1 MANEK
6 YEGKTGVQALEGV
19 TYSRSVTANTETK
32 VVDVVHVTRCKDGDA
47 YVTTRFD
54 FTGVDE
60 SDVLECAAKNLVIAC
75 RLTEFRTRT
84 VDEVCKLD
92 GMTLK
97 PLDYIKR
104 ERSKTPETPQA
115 LISKLRKKFGLS
127 DKEIA
132 ALVKETV

>member
-1 MANEK
+1 MATGK
-6 YEGKTGVQALEGV
+6 RVVEGE
-19 TYSRSVTANTETK
+19 TYARSVTANVETK
-32 VVDVVHVTRCKDGDA
+32 LVEVVHVTTCSDGKA
-47 YVTTRFD
+47 YVTTKFD
-54 FTGVDE
+54 FNGVD
-60 SDVLECAAKNLVIAC
+60 DADILECAAKNLVIAC

-132 ALVKETV
+132 ALIKETV